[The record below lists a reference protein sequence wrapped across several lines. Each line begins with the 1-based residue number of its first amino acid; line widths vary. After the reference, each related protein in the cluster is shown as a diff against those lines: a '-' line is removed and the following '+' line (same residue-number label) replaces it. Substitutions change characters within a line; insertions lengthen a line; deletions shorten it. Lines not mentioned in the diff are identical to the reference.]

1 MRRARIWDSGLRG
14 PLARAGI
21 GTIEAM
27 LALVILTSAL
37 LGLAASALHADNIIK
52 AAHRRTAAVDLA
64 RVQIEQ
70 LLAEPYDSLKTGG
83 TVTDRVNMN
92 WTIIDGQRTKEIV
105 FVYQYDLR
113 GRTRVVTIAAA
124 MSRP

>member
-1 MRRARIWDSGLRG
+1 MRRARIWDL
-14 PLARAGI
+14 AGI

-52 AAHRRTAAVDLA
+52 AAHRRTAAADLA

-83 TVTDRVNMN
+83 AVTDRVNMN
-92 WTIIDGQRTKEIV
+92 WTIIDRQRTKEIV

>member
-1 MRRARIWDSGLRG
+1 MKPARSWRSGLLA
-14 PLARAGI
+14 PLTRAGI

-52 AAHRRTAAVDLA
+52 AAHRRTAAADLA

-83 TVTDRVNMN
+83 AVTDRVNMN
-92 WTIIDGQRTKEIV
+92 WTIIDRQRTKEIV

-113 GRTRVVTIAAA
+113 GRTRVVTITAA